1 MLKKLAFIF
10 ISMISLSSCIESNI
24 KITMRNNF
32 SGTAEV
38 SHVISGKS
46 EYVSSDLTALKYQF
60 LPIDEESLRQITA
73 QNNTLVLNNYTYEEG
88 GSASTVSFSID
99 FTAPEEIEK
108 LTSSDGTAPLLRISR
123 PENGKITVN
132 LHSPFT
138 GGTDE
143 KTKSLLQALYG
154 DNSLVF
160 SITIPGFITSTNIG
174 ELTEDPSSALL
185 KLTFGQLLDNTE
197 DIIWILEYTEST
209 GG

>member
-1 MLKKLAFIF
+1 MLKKLAFIC
-10 ISMISLSSCIESNI
+10 ISIIFLSSCIESNV
-24 KITMRNNF
+24 KITIRNNF

-38 SHVISGKS
+38 SYVVSGKS
-46 EYVSSDLTALKYQF
+46 EYVSSDLTALRYQF
-60 LPIDEESLRQITA
+60 LPIDEESLRKITA
-73 QNNTLVLNNYTYEEG
+73 QNNTLVLKNYTYKEG
-88 GSASTVSFSID
+88 GSASTVDFSID

-108 LTSSDGTAPLLRISR
+108 LASEGTVPLLRISR
-123 PENGKITVN
+123 PENGNITVN
-132 LHSPFT
+132 LHSPFS

-143 KTKSLLQALYG
+143 KTKALLKALYG

-185 KLTFGQLLDNTE
+185 KLSFGQLLDNTE
-197 DIIWILEYTEST
+197 DIIWILEYTQTT